1 MGGPMKRFR
10 LAPLGLGIVLG
21 VLLATA
27 GLSAI
32 LGYGA
37 ARIFSVEAASATP
50 GTGFV
55 GTVLAR
61 GVIGENL
68 QFGEP
73 TVDVVTRRVKVRVKG
88 RVYTRKVKIRV
99 PAIDTA
105 ITCNAANPCDT
116 AFQKGTLQPGGTT
129 GWHTHPGPTF
139 VAFLE
144 GDGTV
149 YHVSGTGCHGMKIG
163 PESGFT
169 QMPTNKHVL
178 HNDGS
183 VPIVVYTLYLLP
195 HGTPN
200 SGIRVDQPQP
210 TECPTIN

>member
-10 LAPLGLGIVLG
+10 LAPIGLGIVIG
-21 VLLATA
+21 VLIATA
-27 GLSAI
+27 GLSVVAS
-32 LGYGA
+32 
-37 ARIFSVEAASATP
+37 RIFSVEAASATP

-68 QFGEP
+68 QFGRP
-73 TVDVVTRRVKVRVKG
+73 TVTVVTRRVKVRVRG
-88 RVYTRKVKIRV
+88 RVFRKTVKIRV
-99 PAIDTA
+99 PSIETA
-105 ITCNAANPCDT
+105 IRCNATNPCDT
-116 AFQKGTLQPGGTT
+116 AFQQGTLQPGGTT

-139 VAFLE
+139 VAFTQ

-149 YHVSGTGCHGMKIG
+149 YHVTGSTCTPMKVAAG
-163 PESGFT
+163 SGFT
-169 QMPTNKHVL
+169 QMPTERHVL
-178 HNDGS
+178 RNDGS
-183 VPIVVYTLYLLP
+183 QPIVVYTLYLLP

-200 SGIRVDQPQP
+200 TGIRVDQPQP